1 MRATV
6 VIETL
11 AAAVEVEEILYELRD
26 HCAGLNAG
34 RWDYICS
41 IIKNDRVRGARFVLP
56 DRSEVTM
63 TVPFMRAYTELLV
76 KTCHKRGAFAIGG
89 MSAFI
94 PNRRDP
100 EVTERAFEKVAADK
114 KREAEIGRA
123 HV

>member
-34 RWDYICS
+34 RWDYTFS
-41 IIKNDRVRGARFVLP
+41 IIKNYRGRGARFVLP

-76 KTCHKRGAFAIGG
+76 QTCHKRGAFAIGG
-89 MSAFI
+89 MSARSEEHTSELQSLMRHSYAVFCLK
-94 PNRRDP
+94 N
-100 EVTERAFEKVAADK
+100 K
-114 KREAEIGRA
+114 K
-123 HV
+123 